1 MAASING
8 IQGTQG
14 QQTGDANQPLRELDL
29 SAFIKLMVTELQNQ
43 DPLNP
48 MENSEIL
55 QQISQIR
62 EIESS
67 DKLTGTLD
75 KVLASQDSVL
85 LGQNLT
91 NASALIGKKVTGNVE
106 STGADG
112 EPRTEPITGV
122 VDRVSLKDGAAKV
135 HIGDMSFP
143 LKNVVDVWPK

>member
-62 EIESS
+62 QIGESE
-67 DKLTGTLD
+67 KLTTTL
-75 KVLASQDSVL
+75 DSVL
-85 LGQNLT
+85 LNQNLSS
-91 NASALIGKKVTGNVE
+91 ASSLLGKNIKALTDDGTAVDGTVE
-106 STGADG
+106 
-112 EPRTEPITGV
+112 
-122 VDRVSLKDGAAKV
+122 RVS
-135 HIGDMSFP
+135 
-143 LKNVVDVWPK
+143 VVKGVPRLHVGEFEVGLNNLAEITPS